1 MKDKNIEEQFE
12 FRSVRTEE
20 TEEAAA
26 LEQKCFPPNEA
37 CAPQFMKERIQAA
50 SEIFLVATDRKN
62 GKIAGFLNGDVY
74 KRQVYAFVFL
84 EGITYGFGLW
94 WINYLYV
101 WTVLCFITL
110 VFRKQTSFVCWSIIS
125 GFFGL
130 AFGALCSL
138 PYFFISGP
146 SGAFAYWIAGIPS
159 DITHCIGNVFLCLIL
174 FKPLHYILMKINE
187 YKS

>member
-1 MKDKNIEEQFE
+1 MKTSLKTKDLAVMGVMAAIVFISQVALSFLPNIE
-12 FRSVRTEE
+12 
-20 TEEAAA
+20 
-26 LEQKCFPPNEA
+26 
-37 CAPQFMKERIQAA
+37 
-50 SEIFLVATDRKN
+50 LVTLLFILYTLVIGRKVF
-62 GKIAGFLNGDVY
+62 GV
-74 KRQVYAFVFL
+74 VYAFVFL

-130 AFGALCSL
+130 AFGALCSF

-146 SGAFAYWIAGIPS
+146 SGAFAYWFAGIPS

-174 FKPLHYILMKINE
+174 FKPFHYILIKINE

>member
-1 MKDKNIEEQFE
+1 MKTSLKTKDLAVMGVMAAIVFISQVALSFLPNIE
-12 FRSVRTEE
+12 
-20 TEEAAA
+20 
-26 LEQKCFPPNEA
+26 
-37 CAPQFMKERIQAA
+37 
-50 SEIFLVATDRKN
+50 LVTLLFILYTLVIGRKVF
-62 GKIAGFLNGDVY
+62 GV
-74 KRQVYAFVFL
+74 VYAFVFL

-159 DITHCIGNVFLCLIL
+159 DITHCILSLI
-174 FKPLHYILMKINE
+174 HI
-187 YKS
+187 

>member
-1 MKDKNIEEQFE
+1 MKTSLKTKDLAVMGVMAAIVFISQVALSFLPNIE
-12 FRSVRTEE
+12 
-20 TEEAAA
+20 
-26 LEQKCFPPNEA
+26 
-37 CAPQFMKERIQAA
+37 
-50 SEIFLVATDRKN
+50 LVTLLFILYTLVIGRKVF
-62 GKIAGFLNGDVY
+62 GV
-74 KRQVYAFVFL
+74 VYAFVFL

-110 VFRKQTSFVCWSIIS
+110 VFRKQTSFVFWSIIF

-159 DITHCIGNVFLCLIL
+159 DITHCIGNVCLCLIL

>member
-1 MKDKNIEEQFE
+1 MKTSLKTKDLAVMGVMAAIVFVSQVALSFLPNIE
-12 FRSVRTEE
+12 
-20 TEEAAA
+20 
-26 LEQKCFPPNEA
+26 
-37 CAPQFMKERIQAA
+37 
-50 SEIFLVATDRKN
+50 LVTLLFILYTLVIGRKVF
-62 GKIAGFLNGDVY
+62 GV
-74 KRQVYAFVFL
+74 VYAFVFL
-84 EGITYGFGLW
+84 EVITYGFGLW

-101 WTVLCFITL
+101 WTALCFITL
-110 VFRKQTSFVCWSIIS
+110 VFRKQTSFVFWSIIS

>member
-1 MKDKNIEEQFE
+1 MKTSLKTKDLAVMGVMAAIVFISQVALSFLPNIE
-12 FRSVRTEE
+12 
-20 TEEAAA
+20 
-26 LEQKCFPPNEA
+26 
-37 CAPQFMKERIQAA
+37 
-50 SEIFLVATDRKN
+50 LVTLLFILYTLVIGRKVF
-62 GKIAGFLNGDVY
+62 GV
-74 KRQVYAFVFL
+74 VYAFVLL

>member
-1 MKDKNIEEQFE
+1 MAHLNTKEIALMGILSALLIIGQVALGFLPNIEVVTLLVIAYTLVFGKKV
-12 FRSVRTEE
+12 F
-20 TEEAAA
+20 
-26 LEQKCFPPNEA
+26 F
-37 CAPQFMKERIQAA
+37 IIY
-50 SEIFLVATDRKN
+50 IFVLV
-62 GKIAGFLNGDVY
+62 
-74 KRQVYAFVFL
+74 
-84 EGITYGFGLW
+84 EGLIYGFGLW

-101 WTVLCFITL
+101 WTALCFITL
-110 VFRKQTSFVCWSIIS
+110 VFRKQTSFVFWSIIS